1 VLRGGKK
8 AGAKVSDIRCPM
20 INHGGAD
27 ALVRFKCI
35 VEPELSNPPR
45 GPTTPCIRFADLIHR
60 FNDARGARDSPPVT
74 LETEP
79 RIGERDCDLIGHSYE
94 LPVILA
100 YLMAKH
106 GRPKTS
112 TIIATGRLVV
122 KSGTV
127 GIVDAFERK
136 IDLLL
141 EAAPYGSLFIY
152 PKGNV
157 AKENTAVREKLERL
171 KNVRGVR
178 CIPIEKLDDIK
189 FLWKRCSAIFAIRVG
204 AVLFAP
210 LVVVGLFLLLV
221 TSQNLNPTLDP
232 IYVGV
237 VVFDKSINTAS
248 PDGAYQ
254 SSLCPRLL
262 GVLSNAKSQGHK
274 CTPSNGSP
282 ENIARGL
289 ENPTNFGYVQYD
301 VWLRMAGDQV
311 EVEKKLFLI
320 HEDIVCEGLWM
331 VTKNPD
337 LTRYSQILES
347 ARDITFI
354 LPHKDSGPAWTFNYL
369 RSKDAELNRVS
380 RLQNEKNPA
389 AVLEKVAKSSKQD
402 KVVGFYVQFA
412 TVDNANIKRMAE
424 GFNVIPLDRKEITD
438 VRERGLI
445 PYSSRTFILK
455 SGSMLTSAREVS
467 TACVKVGLITGRPEA
482 FSSERE
488 RKAQSELI
496 DAVQKNIEK
505 LRPREGTVSDYF
517 ETFKEQL
524 GRVAG

>member
-1 VLRGGKK
+1 
-8 AGAKVSDIRCPM
+8 
-20 INHGGAD
+20 
-27 ALVRFKCI
+27 
-35 VEPELSNPPR
+35 
-45 GPTTPCIRFADLIHR
+45 
-60 FNDARGARDSPPVT
+60 VT

-100 YLMAKH
+100 YLMAKQ
-106 GRPKTS
+106 GSAKTS

-122 KSGTV
+122 KSGTI
-127 GIVDAFERK
+127 GTVDAFERK

-152 PKGNV
+152 PKGNI
-157 AKENTAVREKLERL
+157 AKENTAVREKLQRL
-171 KNVRGVR
+171 KNERGVR

-189 FLWKRCSAIFAIRVG
+189 LLWKRRSAIFAVRVA

-210 LVVVGLFLLLV
+210 LVVVGLFLLWV
-221 TSQNLNPTLDP
+221 TSQNLNPTLNP
-232 IYVGV
+232 IDVSA
-237 VVFDKSINTAS
+237 VVFDTSINTAS
-248 PDGAYQ
+248 PGGAYQ
-254 SSLCPRLL
+254 ASLCPRLL
-262 GVLSNAKSQGHK
+262 VVLSNAKSQGHK

-289 ENPTNFGYVQYD
+289 ENPANFGYVQYD
-301 VWLRMAGDQV
+301 VWLRTAGDQA

-331 VTKNPD
+331 VTRNPD
-337 LTRYSQILES
+337 LTSYSQILES

-354 LPHKDSGPAWTFNYL
+354 LPHRDSGPAWTFNYL
-369 RSKDAELNRVS
+369 RSKDPELNRAS

-389 AVLEKVAKSSKQD
+389 AVLDKVAMSPKQD
-402 KVVGFYVQFA
+402 KVVGFFVQFA
-412 TVDNANIKRMAE
+412 TLDNANIKRMAE
-424 GFNVIPLDRKEITD
+424 GLTVIPLDRREITD
-438 VRERGLI
+438 IRERGLP
-445 PYSSRTFILK
+445 PYSWRTFILK
-455 SGSMLTSAREVS
+455 SGSMLTSARKVS

-482 FSSERE
+482 FRSERE
-488 RKAQSELI
+488 RKAQREVI
-496 DAVQKNIEK
+496 DAVQKNVDK
-505 LRPREGTVSDYF
+505 LRPRQGTVSDYF